1 MDWVRT
7 MSKEILDYIEEHLID
22 IREAYDN
29 ADGADPEFHY
39 YEGLIEAFE
48 HLLAKFGRHDGA

>member
-1 MDWVRT
+1 
-7 MSKEILDYIEEHLID
+7 MSEILDYIEEHLID

-29 ADGADPEFHY
+29 ADGADPNFHY

-48 HLLAKFGRHDGA
+48 HLLAKFGRDNDATI